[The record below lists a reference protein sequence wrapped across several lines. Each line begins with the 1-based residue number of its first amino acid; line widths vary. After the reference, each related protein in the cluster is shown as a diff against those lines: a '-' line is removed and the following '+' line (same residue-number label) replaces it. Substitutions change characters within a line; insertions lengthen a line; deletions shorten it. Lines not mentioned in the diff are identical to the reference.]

1 MGATHGKE
9 TETNLNDSK
18 VLLGI
23 KERGKKRERDT
34 IKNKEKERTNDR
46 ERGMEGNSWSG
57 QLTDFQSQL
66 FVHSK
71 LITDKTKQKQ
81 KLTSNYLWQLESV
94 SVLKISN

>member
-34 IKNKEKERTNDR
+34 IKNKEREPMIEKEGWRVILGVD
-46 ERGMEGNSWSG
+46 S
-57 QLTDFQSQL
+57 
-66 FVHSK
+66 
-71 LITDKTKQKQ
+71 
-81 KLTSNYLWQLESV
+81 
-94 SVLKISN
+94 